1 MSISDA
7 NGASRG
13 VPARPDRQ
21 PLRDVVV
28 VGASAGGVEA
38 LTRFVRALPA
48 DLAATV
54 LVVLHIP
61 ARAPSALATILDRHS
76 SLPARTAGDR
86 EPLERGVILVA
97 PPDYH
102 LVLRED
108 GVATVHGPR
117 ENGHRPSIDALFRSA
132 AWELGP
138 RVVGVMLSGSD
149 DDGTVGALA
158 VRQRGGMVCVQ
169 ARDDAM
175 YATMP
180 MSVARQVGADAEG
193 SAHELGVLVGR
204 LCRSSEPPPA
214 GHAPLRALPSELE
227 SASDLAEEAAVSEN
241 KPEAVLGEPL
251 GAASGF
257 VCPDCSGALFTIA
270 EVPVLRFR
278 CRIGHA
284 WTADGLVAQQ
294 ALTVET
300 ALWTAVRTLQERADL
315 SERLA
320 HRAVDDGRLVSAE
333 QFTLSAEDARAA
345 ARVLQEL
352 LSVSAGE
359 AQPHAG
365 ISPAGESAGL

>member
-1 MSISDA
+1 MSITDA

-13 VPARPDRQ
+13 VPDVP
-21 PLRDVVV
+21 PVRDVVV

-61 ARAPSALATILDRHS
+61 ARAPSALATILDRKS
-76 SLPARTAGDR
+76 FLRARTARER

-97 PPDYH
+97 PPDHH
-102 LVLRED
+102 LVVRED
-108 GVATVHGPR
+108 GVAAVHGPR

-169 ARDDAM
+169 SRDDAL

-204 LCRSSEPPPA
+204 LCRPSGPPPGNPA
-214 GHAPLRALPSELE
+214 LRALPAELE
-227 SASDLAEEAAVSEN
+227 SESDLAEEAAVSEN
-241 KPEAVLGEPL
+241 LPNAVLGEPL

-270 EVPVLRFR
+270 EEPVLRFR

-320 HRAVDDGRLVSAE
+320 DRAVDEGRLVSAE

-345 ARVLQEL
+345 ARVLQKL
-352 LSVSAGE
+352 LSASAGE
-359 AQPHAG
+359 AQPHVG
-365 ISPAGESAGL
+365 ISPAGESAAR